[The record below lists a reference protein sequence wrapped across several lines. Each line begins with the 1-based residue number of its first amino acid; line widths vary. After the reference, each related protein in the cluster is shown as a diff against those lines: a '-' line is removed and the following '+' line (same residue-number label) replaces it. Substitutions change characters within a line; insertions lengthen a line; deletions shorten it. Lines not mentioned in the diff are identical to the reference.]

1 MLVEVFTA
9 TGTGSGWGVP
19 RCVAGDCNR
28 AILWGVAGEM
38 RPAVGEVEAAAVEAE
53 TAAATRLDTTG

>member
-1 MLVEVFTA
+1 MLVELFTA

-28 AILWGVAGEM
+28 AILWGVAGAL
-38 RPAVGEVEAAAVEAE
+38 RLAVGEVEAAAVEAE
-53 TAAATRLDTTG
+53 TAEATRLDTTG